1 MTVSTK
7 ALEHAAEN
15 NGSYTINPGLYSER
29 RIVFC
34 ERPRDGREDTVPAVD
49 EVGGLYW
56 VTVDGDGNV
65 TDAQEARGL
74 NYDDIER
81 FIIPETETA

>member
-29 RIVFC
+29 LLVYT
-34 ERPRDGREDTVPAVD
+34 ERPREGREDTVPAVSD
-49 EVGGLYW
+49 TGGLYW
-56 VTVDGDGNV
+56 VTVDAAGKV
-65 TDAQEARGL
+65 TDAHEAHDL
-74 NYDDIER
+74 IYDDLER
-81 FIIPETETA
+81 FIIPETA

>member
-29 RIVFC
+29 LLVYT
-34 ERPRDGREDTVPAVD
+34 ERPREGREDTVPAVD

-56 VTVDGDGNV
+56 VTVDAAGKV

-81 FIIPETETA
+81 FIIPETA